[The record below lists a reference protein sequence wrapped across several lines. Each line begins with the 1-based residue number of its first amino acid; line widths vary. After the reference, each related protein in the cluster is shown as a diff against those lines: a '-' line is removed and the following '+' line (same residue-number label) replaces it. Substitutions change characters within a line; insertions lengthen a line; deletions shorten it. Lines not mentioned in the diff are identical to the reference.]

1 MRNKN
6 VNSVVLSLGINS
18 HHDFDFNFNLMVF
31 LTLRGNLLGVASFS
45 SLLVRGVF
53 RLIVVFLSQ
62 KTLSKKNL

>member
-31 LTLRGNLLGVASFS
+31 LTLGDFFEGGMGFFYGVCFWNCGQLGGFNGMFS
-45 SLLVRGVF
+45 YR
-53 RLIVVFLSQ
+53 I
-62 KTLSKKNL
+62 